1 MAYSRFRQ
9 QHPDF
14 QPHGPAFND
23 EDGVPLY
30 EAPYQDLLAE
40 IVRRNDVA
48 SLLLYNDSPNT
59 TVFWKAYQTYYCHP
73 LINATESGSFNV
85 LKTLLKIY
93 LADSTLTE
101 PINAYLERV
110 HSSPIN
116 DACAAADRELM
127 LWLLHQDPPLGTLHD
142 RSVDGETPL
151 FSAARALGTNDIDVA
166 GTIASRH
173 QKRDQSVR
181 SEDFICFL
189 LDKGCSVPNSDFY
202 VHYHGTKKPSHLDL
216 PRAELSDTVLGAAIP
231 HASYQMVSRLIAEGA
246 NIYARQKW
254 HNNNGVRFSGDQVTV
269 VHIAAHFWNLEAM
282 KALADNFGQAGLA
295 AMSSMTDDAGRLPL
309 HWALNG
315 YWDNRTEMDDWD
327 DQEEITDHIIRT
339 IEMLLEG
346 NPDALSIR
354 DQEGANA
361 FHYAV
366 TCNSSLAGILPVVKM
381 LLGTKPPP
389 LILSARNHL
398 GWTVLETAID
408 SYGRVR
414 RGNPSVQFLD
424 MLIALLE
431 HGADGRTCNAQSQN
445 LLHKVAMCFRD
456 TGCAD
461 IPIIEKLLEYVN
473 VNDADVDGHTPLHF
487 MVRHL
492 SRVNAVQHLIVRGAN
507 VNVVDNKGNSPLH
520 EAMRG
525 QLVSSLPSDQSKT
538 SREKMIKVLV
548 DAGAS
553 MYQSNA
559 AGQTPPQL
567 LHELTEMER
576 RRAQNFGG
584 RRGRGRGG

>member
-9 QHPDF
+9 QHPDL
-14 QPHGPAFND
+14 QSQGPAFND

-40 IVRRNDVA
+40 IVRQDDVA

-59 TVFWKAYQTYYCHP
+59 TVFWKSYATYYYHP
-73 LINATESGSFNV
+73 LINAAECGSFNV
-85 LKTLLKIY
+85 LKTLLEIY
-93 LADSTLTE
+93 LADSTLPE
-101 PINAYLERV
+101 PINAYHARV
-110 HSSPIN
+110 YSSLIN

-151 FSAARALGTNDIDVA
+151 FSAASGLGAKDVDVA

-173 QKRDQSVR
+173 KKRDQ
-181 SEDFICFL
+181 L
-189 LDKGCSVPNSDFY
+189 
-202 VHYHGTKKPSHLDL
+202 
-216 PRAELSDTVLGAAIP
+216 
-231 HASYQMVSRLIAEGA
+231 MVSRLIAEGA
-246 NIYARQKW
+246 DIYARQKW
-254 HNNNGVRFSGDQVTV
+254 SNNNGVRLSGDQVTV
-269 VHIAAHFWNLEAM
+269 LHIAAHFWNLEGM
-282 KALADNFGQAGLA
+282 KVLADNLGQAGFA

-309 HWALNG
+309 HWALSG
-315 YWDNRTEMDDWD
+315 YSDKRMEMDDWD

-339 IEMLLEG
+339 IEMLLES
-346 NPDALSIR
+346 NPDAIGIR
-354 DQEGANA
+354 DHEGANV

-366 TCNSSLAGILPVVKM
+366 TCNSSLAGILPVVKI
-381 LLGTKPPP
+381 LLGTKPLPS
-389 LILSARNHL
+389 ILNTRNHL

-408 SYGRVR
+408 SYGGVR
-414 RGNPSVQFLD
+414 RGNPSVQFLN
-424 MLIALLE
+424 MLTALLE

-445 LLHKVAMCFRD
+445 LLHKVAMNFRD

-461 IPIIEKLLEYVN
+461 IAIIEKLLEYVS
-473 VNDADVDGHTPLHF
+473 VNDTDVDGRTPLHF

-507 VNVVDNKGNSPLH
+507 VNAVDNKGNSPLH

-525 QLVSSLPSDQSKT
+525 QVVSSLPSDQSKA
-538 SREKMIKVLV
+538 SREKMITVLV

-553 MYQSNA
+553 MYLANA

-567 LHELTEMER
+567 LHELTERER
-576 RRAQNFGG
+576 RRAQNLG
-584 RRGRGRGG
+584 RGRGRGRGG